1 MSGLRLFFLKM
12 KRPINKL
19 AQGLATSV
27 LGGFAVALSSDGS
40 CANSQIQVFAP
51 LSTISAAQAYCSSA
65 YPQTVTTTLTV
76 PVTSDTTS
84 LVTVTTPSSTT
95 EVDVVSVTET
105 ETTMTTTPVTTT
117 STVTVTVTTSSVAKR
132 TIGCRKKSKTSSG
145 YSASDFETYSL
156 SATTSA
162 VPTSSASST
171 PSSSSSVDLFSSLV
185 SADPSIQSIACS
197 CIETAA
203 VVTATETATVT
214 NEVAATSTVADVQ
227 TVHVTSVTT
236 ITETATETATSTL
249 TATTTTTTY
258 VAEPTSCADVGA
270 GATYTAANGESFTTN
285 CGRYYS
291 GSNTAIVISSAHGY
305 TYTGCLEACSTNSA
319 CIAINFGDDSGYC
332 VLLKALGTLASID
345 GLSSGVK
352 Q

>member
-1 MSGLRLFFLKM
+1 M
-12 KRPINKL
+12 KSPINKL
-19 AQGLATSV
+19 TQGLAASL

-40 CANSQIQVFAP
+40 CAYSQIQVFAP

-65 YPQTVTTTLTV
+65 YPQTVTTTATV
-76 PVTSDTTS
+76 SVTSDTTS
-84 LVTVTTPSSTT
+84 LVTVTTPSTTT
-95 EVDVVSVTET
+95 EVDVVSITET
-105 ETTMTTTPVTTT
+105 ETTTTTTPVTTT

-132 TIGCRKKSKTSSG
+132 TIGCHKKSKTFSG

-162 VPTSSASST
+162 IPTTSSASST
-171 PSSSSSVDLFSSLV
+171 PSSSSNVDLFSSLV

-203 VVTATETATVT
+203 VVTATGTATVT
-214 NEVAATSTVADVQ
+214 NEVAETSTVADIQ

-236 ITETATETATSTL
+236 ITSTTTETATSTL
-249 TATTTTTTY
+249 TTTTTTTTY

-270 GATYTAANGESFTTN
+270 GATYTADNGESFTTN

-291 GSNTAIVISSAHGY
+291 GSNSAIVISSAHGY

-332 VLLKALGTLASID
+332 VLLRALGTLASID